1 MRLSKFIVSTLLTG
15 LLSFVAGLYLSWWSI
30 ALAAGLVSLVIPQ
43 RPGIAFCSGFLA
55 VFLLWGL
62 LALSIDTANE
72 SILSKKI
79 AQLLPLG
86 GSPILLILVT
96 ALVGALVGG
105 MAALSGSYLKQPN
118 R

>member
-1 MRLSKFIVSTLLTG
+1 MSLSKFFVSILLTG
-15 LLSFVAGLYLSWWSI
+15 LLSFVSGLYLPWWGI

-43 RPGIAFCSGFLA
+43 RPGMAFLSGFLA
-55 VFLLWGL
+55 VFLLWAL
-62 LALSIDTANE
+62 LAWSIDAANE

-79 AQLLPLG
+79 AMILPLG
-86 GSPILLILVT
+86 GSSVLLILIT

-105 MAALSGSYLKQPN
+105 LAALSGSYLQKN

>member
-1 MRLSKFIVSTLLTG
+1 MSVSKFIVSTLLIG
-15 LLSFVAGLYLSWWSI
+15 LLSFVAGLYLPWWGI

-43 RPGIAFCSGFLA
+43 RPGTAFFSGFLA

-62 LALSIDTANE
+62 LALSIDTAND

-79 AQLLPLG
+79 AQILPLG

-105 MAALSGSYLKQPN
+105 LAALSGSYLKQPN